1 MKFRTATSWSST
13 LVFILLLVHANA
25 QGVQK
30 TDGSCLNYELGI
42 VTLRGKLE
50 RRTFTNV
57 SGVRETHYIL
67 KLDKPI
73 CVNADPNNEYNQ
85 QQKNISELQL
95 VPFEGVTLRVSGAR
109 ALLNR
114 RVVASGVLFG
124 AHTQHHFT
132 KVLLSVKEIKA
143 AGKPSANE
151 GVLLRPGAREGQR
164 APCSSYSAATSED
177 LFSEIS
183 MRSNAHHSRASLPQP
198 TL

>member
-1 MKFRTATSWSST
+1 MRLRNAMLWSVAF
-13 LVFILLLVHANA
+13 VFILLLTHADA
-25 QGVQK
+25 QGKQNG
-30 TDGSCLNYELGI
+30 DGTCLNYEPEI

-57 SGVRETHYIL
+57 SGVRETHCIL

-73 CVNADPNNEYNQ
+73 CVNADANNEYNQ
-85 QQKNISELQL
+85 QQKDISELQL
-95 VPFEGVTLRVSGAR
+95 VPFEAATLRVSDAR

-151 GVLLRPGAREGQR
+151 GVLLRSGARKRG
-164 APCSSYSAATSED
+164 
-177 LFSEIS
+177 
-183 MRSNAHHSRASLPQP
+183 NAHHARATPPLRAMISFQRFR
-198 TL
+198 